1 MFSFYRI
8 NPIGDLYVPTQ
19 FREIAPDNAPLK
31 LFPNDDLGQLNRIFN
46 HLRRGGVAVLSGEW
60 MRITQVMEYVGR
72 KEQELS
78 PPSSKRR
85 DRWDGS
91 VQKRGRRKMDAPK
104 AARSSTAKSQARG
117 IMRLMCWADEVG
129 RLQVNPPPQLPYL
142 LEWVGENPGANED
155 CPFLVPI
162 LTLQNIQN
170 ALAEVYPVD
179 ALNTTLVVSENVLA
193 PRSQETVECF
203 QHGLQSVKAHLPV
216 NATVLD
222 MGCGCGCLTLLAAQE
237 LAEKQVN
244 IYASDLLSE
253 AVATTRLNVQR
264 FLDSAPSELPSI
276 QVCPS
281 GNLFE
286 PVSSCRFELI
296 IFNAPWVVSRARN
309 RAEIAI
315 NDEGQKTLR
324 TFLHEAPERMTA
336 DGHILLGYADASGT
350 KAIDNLTAMVAE
362 AGLMIV
368 NRFKKRVATHRAK
381 RKWENI
387 TVYELTG
394 SNTK

>member
-8 NPIGDLYVPTQ
+8 NLIGDIYVPTQ

-31 LFPNDDLGQLNRIFN
+31 LFPNDDLGQFNRIFN

-60 MRITQVMEYVGR
+60 VRITQVMEYVER

-85 DRWDGS
+85 RRQGGS
-91 VQKRGRRKMDAPK
+91 VQKRGHRGMDAPK
-104 AARSSTAKSQARG
+104 AGRSSPAKSRAQG
-117 IMRLMCWADEVG
+117 LMRLMCWADKAG
-129 RLQVNPPPQLPYL
+129 QLQVNPPPQLPYL

-162 LTLQNIQN
+162 HTLQNIQN
-170 ALAEVYPVD
+170 ALAEVHPVD
-179 ALNTTLVVSENVLA
+179 ALDTALVASENVLA

-203 QHGLQSVKAHLPV
+203 QHGLRSVKAHLPSD
-216 NATVLD
+216 ATVLD

-237 LAEKQVN
+237 LGEKRVN
-244 IYASDLLSE
+244 IYASDLLPE
-253 AVATTRLNVQR
+253 AVATTRLNIQR
-264 FLDSAPSELPSI
+264 FLDSAPPQLPPIQVLPS
-276 QVCPS
+276 
-281 GNLFE
+281 GDLFQ
-286 PVSSCRFELI
+286 PVSSRRFELI

-315 NDEGQKTLR
+315 HDEGQKTLR
-324 TFLHEAPERMTA
+324 NFFQEAPRHLTA
-336 DGHILLGYADASGT
+336 GGRILLGYADTSGT
-350 KAIDNLTAMVAE
+350 KAIDNLTAMVE
-362 AGLMIV
+362 DAGLMIV

-387 TVYELTG
+387 TVYELTSG
-394 SNTK
+394 M